1 MNASVLLKKILMELS
16 ASRKLKFEQQTLDNG
31 TILEAE
37 AFANGNEVFIVTD
50 EERIPLP
57 VGSYVLSDGREL
69 IVEEEGLIASV
80 SETAEVVEA
89 EEEVV
94 DETKIEAEE
103 ETVEVEVPE
112 EVAPAIEEIISAV
125 VEVVAPMI
133 EEVKEEMAKIR
144 EEMGQYKEKMSKTP
158 AGSPIKH
165 NPAKPDMP
173 KIETF
178 AKNRAKSTIDRVLER
193 MNK

>member
-37 AFANGNEVFIVTD
+37 AFANGNEIFIVTD

-69 IVEEEGLIASV
+69 VVEEEGLIASV

-89 EEEVV
+89 EEDKEEV
-94 DETKIEAEE
+94 KIEAEE

-133 EEVKEEMAKIR
+133 EEVKEEMAKMR
-144 EEMGQYKEKMSKTP
+144 EEMGKYKEKMSKTP
-158 AGSPIKH
+158 AGNPIKH

>member
-57 VGSYVLSDGREL
+57 VGSYVLADGREL
-69 IVEEEGLIASV
+69 VVEEEGLIASV

-89 EEEVV
+89 EEDKEEV
-94 DETKIEAEE
+94 KIEAEE

-112 EVAPAIEEIISAV
+112 EVAPAVEEIISAV

-133 EEVKEEMAKIR
+133 EEVKEEMAKMR
-144 EEMGQYKEKMSKTP
+144 EEMGKYKEKMSKTP